1 MIFTYILG
9 QTFGVIGACIA
20 VARPQFK
27 RKEQMMLCNV
37 LVNTMSILNYTL
49 IGRVGSAIF
58 LCMVAIVQSFVSI
71 WHERKK
77 TAVGGFEAVLFFV
90 LYVGLGFYGLIS
102 SEGFTWAVT
111 AHNLTELLP
120 IIGALMLMLSVFAKG
135 EQRTRAFILAN
146 AATWI
151 VYNAI
156 VGATSIF
163 SNIASFIS
171 TSIALW
177 KNRDKIPAKKA

>member
-1 MIFTYILG
+1 MYILG
-9 QTFGVIGACIA
+9 QTFGLIGACMS
-20 VARPQFK
+20 VLRPQCK
-27 RKEQMMLCNV
+27 KKEQIMLCNV
-37 LVNTMSILNYTL
+37 FVNTMSILNYTF

-77 TAVGGFEAVLFFV
+77 TAVSSFEAALFFV

-102 SEGFTWAVT
+102 SDGFTWAVT

-120 IIGALMLMLSVFAKG
+120 IIGALMLMFSVFARG
-135 EQRTRAFILAN
+135 EQRTRMFLLAN
-146 AATWI
+146 AAAWI
-151 VYNAI
+151 IYNI
-156 VGATSIF
+156 LVGATSVF
-163 SNIASFIS
+163 SSSASFIS

>member
-1 MIFTYILG
+1 
-9 QTFGVIGACIA
+9 
-20 VARPQFK
+20 
-27 RKEQMMLCNV
+27 MLCNV

-71 WHERKK
+71 RHERKK
-77 TAVGGFEAVLFFV
+77 TSAGIYEAILFFI

-111 AHNLTELLP
+111 SHNLTELLP
-120 IIGALMLMLSVFAKG
+120 IIGALMLMFSVFAKG
-135 EQRTRAFILAN
+135 EQRTRLFLLAN
-146 AATWI
+146 ASAWI
-151 VYNAI
+151 IYNII
-156 VGATSIF
+156 VGATSVF
-163 SNIASFIS
+163 SSSASFIS

-177 KNRDKIPAKKA
+177 RNRKNSRA

>member
-1 MIFTYILG
+1 MYILG
-9 QTFGVIGACIA
+9 QTCGLIGACIS

-27 RKEQMMLCNV
+27 KKEQMMFCNV

-71 WHERKK
+71 GHERQK
-77 TAVGGFEAVLFFV
+77 TAVSTFETLLFFV

-102 SEGFTWAVT
+102 SDGFTWAFT
-111 AHNLTELLP
+111 AYNISELLP
-120 IIGALMLMLSVFAKG
+120 IFGALMLMFSVFAKG
-135 EQRTRAFILAN
+135 AQRTRIFLLAN

-151 VYNAI
+151 IYNII
-156 VGATSIF
+156 VGATSVF
-163 SNIASFIS
+163 SSGASFIS

-177 KNRDKIPAKKA
+177 KNRKAKE

>member
-1 MIFTYILG
+1 
-9 QTFGVIGACIA
+9 
-20 VARPQFK
+20 
-27 RKEQMMLCNV
+27 MLCNV
-37 LVNTMSILNYTL
+37 LVNTMSILNYSL
-49 IGRVGSAIF
+49 IGRIGSAIF
-58 LCMVAIVQSFVSI
+58 LCMVAIVQSLVSI
-71 WHERKK
+71 VHERKK
-77 TAVGGFEAVLFFV
+77 SAVGGLEVLLFFA
-90 LYVGLGFYGLIS
+90 LYMGLGFYGLIS

-111 AHNLTELLP
+111 SHNLTELLP
-120 IIGALMLMLSVFAKG
+120 IIGALMLMLSVFARG
-135 EQRTRAFILAN
+135 EQRTRVFILAN

>member
-9 QTFGVIGACIA
+9 QTLGIIGACIA

-71 WHERKK
+71 RHERKE
-77 TAVGGFEAVLFFV
+77 TAVGGLEAVLFFV

-177 KNRDKIPAKKA
+177 KNRKNLQK

>member
-1 MIFTYILG
+1 M
-9 QTFGVIGACIA
+9 VGACIS
-20 VARPQFK
+20 VLRPQFK

-71 WHERKK
+71 RHERKE

-111 AHNLTELLP
+111 GHNLLELLP
-120 IIGALMLMLSVFAKG
+120 IFGALMLMFSVFAKG
-135 EQRTRAFILAN
+135 EQRTRMFLLAN
-146 AATWI
+146 AAAWI
-151 VYNAI
+151 VYNI
-156 VGATSIF
+156 LVGATSVF
-163 SNIASFIS
+163 SSSASFIS

-177 KNRDKIPAKKA
+177 KNRKNLQK